1 MKLKVKDN
9 MIILPV
15 SIGDKYYTI
24 EYHHEVKRDIR
35 YDHDYRPVVIET
47 AGKNTDY
54 KIVPHTWNCY
64 TDIVRAIE
72 YGMIG
77 KDIFLTEAKAK
88 ERAEK
93 ELQK

>member
-24 EYHHEVKRDIR
+24 EYHHEVKHDIR
-35 YDHDYRPVVIET
+35 YDHDYRPVVLET
-47 AGKNTDY
+47 VGKIIAY
-54 KIVPHTWNCY
+54 EIVSRTWNRY
-64 TDIVRAIE
+64 TDIVNAIE
-72 YGMIG
+72 CGRIG
-77 KDIFLTEAKAK
+77 KDIFLTEAKAI